1 MITRTKKRI
10 LICTFVALSSGFF
23 GGLIGGQIT
32 SMLHSQKC
40 QNQAWGFQ
48 QACNMWV
55 TPGAVWQ
62 GSIAGIWTGTI
73 LGAFL
78 GGSVTRKSSY

>member
-1 MITRTKKRI
+1 MPKKRI

-32 SMLHSQKC
+32 SMQHSQKC
-40 QNQAWGFQ
+40 QTQTWGFQ
-48 QACNMWV
+48 QVCNTLG
-55 TPGAVWQ
+55 TPAAIWQ

-73 LGAFL
+73 LGAFV
-78 GGSVTRKSSY
+78 GGSIVHKSNS

>member
-1 MITRTKKRI
+1 MKKRI
-10 LICTFVALSSGFF
+10 LICTAAALSSGFF
-23 GGLIGGQIT
+23 GGLMGVQIT

-48 QACNMWV
+48 QVCNAWV
-55 TPGAVWQ
+55 TPGAIWQ

-73 LGAFL
+73 LGAFI
-78 GGSVTRKSSY
+78 GGSVTRKIH